1 MRGLIGKKI
10 GMTRVFNATGRSIPV
25 TVLEVGPCN
34 VTQIKTVKKDGY
46 DAVQL
51 GFLEL
56 KKKHTTKPLEGH
68 FKKNNVMPTKVLAE
82 FKSVPDFDYKLGQI
96 FNVSLFNEGD
106 FVAVSGKSKGRG
118 FSGTIKKYSFS
129 TQRKTHGQGDT
140 HRHVGSI
147 GAASDPSRVFPGKK
161 MPGRYGNK
169 TVSVEGLE
177 VIRVNES
184 KNQLFDNSPR
194 LLRSHGRTDL
204 NQHPR
209 PILLWIDSC

>member
-184 KNQLFDNSPR
+184 KNQLLVKGSVPGASNGIVYITR
-194 LLRSHGRTDL
+194 
-204 NQHPR
+204 
-209 PILLWIDSC
+209 

>member
-10 GMTRVFNATGRSIPV
+10 GMTRIFNSIGQCVPV
-25 TVLEVGPCN
+25 TVLQVGPCH
-34 VTQIKTVKKDGY
+34 VTQIKTVKDDGY
-46 DAVQL
+46 DAIQI

-56 KKKHTTKPLEGH
+56 KEKHTTKPILGH
-68 FKKNNVMPTKVLAE
+68 FKKNNVSPAKVLAE
-82 FKSVPDFDYKLGQI
+82 FQSVPIFEYKLGQI

-106 FVAVSGKSKGRG
+106 FVSVSGKSKGRG

-161 MPGRYGNK
+161 MPGRYGNS
-169 TVSVEGLE
+169 TISVKGLE
-177 VIRVNES
+177 VIKVNES
-184 KNQLFDNSPR
+184 KNQLLVKGSVPGASN
-194 LLRSHGRTDL
+194 GIIYVTK
-204 NQHPR
+204 
-209 PILLWIDSC
+209 

>member
-10 GMTRVFNATGRSIPV
+10 GMTRVFNSIGHSIPV
-25 TVLEVGPCN
+25 TVLEVGPCY

-56 KKKHTTKPLEGH
+56 KKKHATKPLLGH
-68 FKKNNVMPTKVLAE
+68 FKKNNVKPTRILAE
-82 FKSVPDFDYKLGQI
+82 FKSVPDFNYKTGQI
-96 FNVSLFNEGD
+96 FNVSLFSEGD
-106 FVAVSGKSKGRG
+106 FVSVSGKSKGRG
-118 FSGTIKKYSFS
+118 FAGTIKKYSFS

-169 TVSVEGLE
+169 TVSMKDLE
-177 VIRVNES
+177 VISVDES
-184 KNQLFDNSPR
+184 KNQLLVKGSVPGATNGIVYITR
-194 LLRSHGRTDL
+194 
-204 NQHPR
+204 
-209 PILLWIDSC
+209 

>member
-10 GMTRVFNATGRSIPV
+10 GMTRVFNSIGHSIPV

-68 FKKNNVMPTKVLAE
+68 FKKNNVMPKKVLAE

-184 KNQLFDNSPR
+184 KNQLLVKGSVPGASNGIIYITR
-194 LLRSHGRTDL
+194 
-204 NQHPR
+204 
-209 PILLWIDSC
+209 

>member
-10 GMTRVFNATGRSIPV
+10 GMTRVFNSAGRSIPV

-96 FNVSLFNEGD
+96 FNVGLFNEGD

-169 TVSVEGLE
+169 TVSMKDLE
-177 VIRVNES
+177 VISVDES
-184 KNQLFDNSPR
+184 KNQLLVKGSVPGATNGIVYITR
-194 LLRSHGRTDL
+194 
-204 NQHPR
+204 
-209 PILLWIDSC
+209 

>member
-10 GMTRVFNATGRSIPV
+10 GMSRVFNSAGNAVPV
-25 TVLEVGPCN
+25 TVLEVGPCH
-34 VTQIKTVKKDGY
+34 VVQVKTIENDGY
-46 DAVQL
+46 DAVQI
-51 GFLEL
+51 GFVES
-56 KKKHTTKPLEGH
+56 KQKHITKPLIGH
-68 FKKNNVMPTKVLAE
+68 FKKNNVKPSKILAE
-82 FKSVPDFDYKLGQI
+82 FQKVPKFDYKPGQV

-106 FVAVSGKSKGRG
+106 LVTVSGKSKGRG

-169 TVSVEGLE
+169 TVSVKSLE
-177 VIRVNES
+177 VVMVKKN
-184 KNQLFDNSPR
+184 KNQLLVKGSVPGSANGIVYITR
-194 LLRSHGRTDL
+194 
-204 NQHPR
+204 
-209 PILLWIDSC
+209 

>member
-1 MRGLIGKKI
+1 MIQKMRGLIGKKI
-10 GMTRVFNATGRSIPV
+10 GMTRVFNSFGHSVPV
-25 TVLEVGPCN
+25 TVLEVGPCY
-34 VTQIKTVKKDGY
+34 VAQIKTVNKDGY

-56 KKKHTTKPLEGH
+56 KKKHTTKPLHGH
-68 FKKNNVMPTKVLAE
+68 FKKNNVKPTRILAE
-82 FKSVPDFDYKLGQI
+82 FKSVPDFNYKTGQI
-96 FNVSLFNEGD
+96 FNVSLFSEGD
-106 FVAVSGKSKGRG
+106 FVSVSGKSKGRG
-118 FSGTIKKYSFS
+118 FAGTIKKYSFS

-184 KNQLFDNSPR
+184 KNQLLVKGSVPGASNGIVYITR
-194 LLRSHGRTDL
+194 
-204 NQHPR
+204 
-209 PILLWIDSC
+209 

>member
-10 GMTRVFNATGRSIPV
+10 GMTRVFNSVGHSIPV
-25 TVLEVGPCN
+25 TVLEVGPCY
-34 VTQIKTVKKDGY
+34 VTQIKTFKKDGY

-82 FKSVPDFDYKLGQI
+82 FRSVPNFDYRLGQI
-96 FNVSLFNEGD
+96 FNVSLFSEGD
-106 FVAVSGKSKGRG
+106 FVDVSGKSKGRG
-118 FSGTIKKYSFS
+118 FAGTIKKYSFS

-169 TVSVEGLE
+169 TVSVKDLE
-177 VIRVNES
+177 VISVNES
-184 KNQLFDNSPR
+184 QNQLLVKGSVPGATNGIVYITR
-194 LLRSHGRTDL
+194 
-204 NQHPR
+204 
-209 PILLWIDSC
+209 

>member
-10 GMTRVFNATGRSIPV
+10 GMTRVFNSAGRSIPV

-96 FNVSLFNEGD
+96 FNVGLFNEGD
-106 FVAVSGKSKGRG
+106 FVSVSGKSKGRG

-184 KNQLFDNSPR
+184 KNQLLVKGSVPGASNGIVYITR
-194 LLRSHGRTDL
+194 
-204 NQHPR
+204 
-209 PILLWIDSC
+209 

>member
-10 GMTRVFNATGRSIPV
+10 GMTRVFNSTGHSIPV
-25 TVLEVGPCN
+25 TVLEVGPCY
-34 VTQIKTVKKDGY
+34 VTQIKTVKNDGY

-68 FKKNNVMPTKVLAE
+68 FKKNNVMPKKVLAE

-184 KNQLFDNSPR
+184 KNQLLVKGSVPGASNGIIYITR
-194 LLRSHGRTDL
+194 
-204 NQHPR
+204 
-209 PILLWIDSC
+209 

>member
-10 GMTRVFNATGRSIPV
+10 GMTRVFNSSGFAVPV
-25 TVLEVGPCN
+25 TVLEVGPCH
-34 VTQIKTVKKDGY
+34 VTQVKTVENDGY
-46 DAVQL
+46 DAVQI

-56 KKKHTTKPLEGH
+56 KEKHTTMPLSGH
-68 FKKNNVMPTKVLAE
+68 FKKNNVPPAKILAE
-82 FKSVPDFDYKLGQI
+82 FQSVPKFNYQLGQV

-106 FVAVSGKSKGRG
+106 FVTVSGKSKGRG

-169 TVSVEGLE
+169 SVSIKDLE
-177 VIRVNES
+177 VISVDES
-184 KNQLFDNSPR
+184 KNQLLVKGSVPGATNGIVYITR
-194 LLRSHGRTDL
+194 
-204 NQHPR
+204 
-209 PILLWIDSC
+209 